1 MLHNF
6 YHMLGAL
13 VSACVMVLGRL
24 LLMLLLLAI
33 LSHVPLPSLLLRAR
47 PHFIAGIKLS
57 ACAPCCCL
65 CLLDC
70 YPLLPQLLLELTWM
84 LPGSL
89 LRYHD
94 KFKAAML
101 NSVDVSAVA
110 VRSHSFV
117 SVGNRFR
124 PKACWSRMLAHAVL
138 YLTLYIY
145 ELTEPF
151 VRLETAIHCWKTK
164 PYSWVVRYI
173 ADSMTAWPNN
183 LPWSNDIPFIS
194 YTVAPKKAQKRLTYH
209 YFRGKM
215 LFHLFGCY

>member
-145 ELTEPF
+145 IWTYWTICETRDSNSL
-151 VRLETAIHCWKTK
+151 LENETVLLGGQV
-164 PYSWVVRYI
+164 YSWQH
-173 ADSMTAWPNN
+173 DSMT
-183 LPWSNDIPFIS
+183 
-194 YTVAPKKAQKRLTYH
+194 
-209 YFRGKM
+209 
-215 LFHLFGCY
+215 